1 MRIVNRWGTVDLPY
15 EKIVILHGKALDSH
29 YVKASDSFG
38 YITNS
43 IILGEYESK
52 ERCLEVMENI
62 RTAYMHDK
70 KVFLM
75 PEE

>member
-1 MRIVNRWGTVDLPY
+1 MRIVNRWGTVDIPY
-15 EKIVILHGKALDSH
+15 EKLIIFYNKALDSH
-29 YVKASDSFG
+29 YVKVSDGFN
-38 YITNS
+38 YIRDS

-70 KVFLM
+70 KVFIM
-75 PEE
+75 PKE